1 MDRNWY
7 VGEDARILEE
17 AIARHRGKKNNVLNG
32 LTFKQILE
40 LAKQGKV

>member
-1 MDRNWY
+1 MSKNWY

-17 AIARHRGKKNNVLNG
+17 ALARHRGKKNNPLTG